1 MSLFNYPI
9 SLSSNTNITNS
20 THQKIQ
26 QTNRLNIEV
35 SPATKISE
43 TILSLSIYDYLG
55 GLGVMLIFV
64 AIIRII
70 SELKLRS
77 QNQKSKSQR
86 KSDVELLERIWIMNT
101 YNVKD

>member
-9 SLSSNTNITNS
+9 FLSSNTNITNS
-20 THQKIQ
+20 THQQIQ

-43 TILSLSIYDYLG
+43 TIASLTICDYLG

-70 SELKLRS
+70 SELKPQL

-86 KSDVELLERIWIMNT
+86 ESDVELLERIWMMNT
-101 YNVKD
+101 SNVKD